1 MDPQREF
8 QSYLDAALKSGAT
21 PGLCVSEKGLI
32 DHLRRTTDA
41 AAREL
46 VEQHLVS
53 CPDCRQQLLE
63 LKDFLDPIRE
73 NEEPITDRSVRGD
86 WRKLRRR
93 LQNDAPR
100 KFVWSLGFAFQ
111 AASITVILAITIGWV
126 LTTQQAARERVA
138 LRSRATTLERQL
150 AALEKPRIDSAIHDV
165 YPVQS
170 LARSGEPNRVNQ
182 IDARPD
188 TLLTL
193 ILNGQGQPAFPGY
206 AITIT
211 DSNGRQ
217 LWRAEGLKRNAEGN
231 FVITLGSGFLRDGQ
245 YRFHIE
251 PGLDYIVTITS
262 HPPR

>member
-1 MDPQREF
+1 MDPKREF
-8 QSYLDAALKSGAT
+8 ESYLDATLKSGAA
-21 PGLCVSEKGLI
+21 PGLCVSDKELI
-32 DHLRRTTDA
+32 DHLSRTTDGSG
-41 AAREL
+41 REL
-46 VEQHLVS
+46 MEQHLVS
-53 CPDCRQQLLE
+53 CPDCRQRLLE
-63 LKDFLDPIRE
+63 LRDFLNPIRE
-73 NEEPITDRSVRGD
+73 GEEPITDRSVRED

-93 LQNDAPR
+93 LENDAPR
-100 KFVWSLGFAFQ
+100 KFVWSLGFALQ
-111 AASITVILAITIGWV
+111 AVSITAILALTIGWV

-138 LRSRATTLERQL
+138 LRSRAATLERQL

-170 LARSGEPNRVNQ
+170 LTRSGEPSRVNQ
-182 IDARPD
+182 IDATRD

-193 ILNGQGQPAFPGY
+193 ILNGQGQPAFPRY
-206 AITIT
+206 SVTIT
-211 DSNGRQ
+211 DSNGRP

-245 YRFHIE
+245 YRLHIE